1 MRNFS
6 TIAILFLSSFHFSL
20 YFFSPANLD
29 STSGYSSTFKWRIN
43 NRQTNR
49 KLKWSPKRFIQALVR
64 RHILPASS
72 MESLDQPYDG
82 LRRILSWSLPVLD
95 LRSIPKYLLKAKKQ
109 LIGTLLSWGDLL
121 RREILETTLVWQK
134 THLEPQSKYN
144 IEYKFKFANIK
155 LNVKLDN
162 YGFETSLEYI
172 KLFIQI

>member
-20 YFFSPANLD
+20 HFFSPANLD

-72 MESLDQPYDG
+72 MESLDRPYDG
-82 LRRILSWSLPVLD
+82 SRRILSWDLPLLD
-95 LRSIPKYLLKAKKQ
+95 HRSILKYLLKAKKQ
-109 LIGTLLSWGDLL
+109 LIDTPLYWEDLL
-121 RREILETTLVWQK
+121 LKKTLATTRVWQK
-134 THLEPQSKYN
+134 IHLEPQSKYN
-144 IEYKFKFANIK
+144 INVNIYLIVWHYHELIKCFK
-155 LNVKLDN
+155 
-162 YGFETSLEYI
+162 
-172 KLFIQI
+172 